1 MMDNNPFLS
10 ESFQGEH
17 EQLHLSVTPPERVL
31 GKKNLP
37 ERIMFAVDVSHEG
50 NRTTE
55 HDDSTIFHIKAA
67 LKMFVKTKSMFNS
80 KHMFAVSCMLEKSA
94 VLYDFTTD
102 TESIIETIDQLDS
115 QGSCVSLDLSSIAS
129 DIVGRMGKEDETVTR
144 LILICTR
151 PGKCFWSDIENW
163 NKLISRE
170 NFFCDSIIIGS
181 PSDRIQGIKEVLK
194 AIDPKATRSY
204 VHMIE
209 REKILSSM
217 ATLLAHPSLRSTQ
230 SMASYSL
237 DAKEEEY

>member
-80 KHMFAVSCMLEKSA
+80 KHMV
-94 VLYDFTTD
+94 
-102 TESIIETIDQLDS
+102 
-115 QGSCVSLDLSSIAS
+115 
-129 DIVGRMGKEDETVTR
+129 IV
-144 LILICTR
+144 ICYCLLT
-151 PGKCFWSDIENW
+151 
-163 NKLISRE
+163 KL
-170 NFFCDSIIIGS
+170 F
-181 PSDRIQGIKEVLK
+181 
-194 AIDPKATRSY
+194 Y
-204 VHMIE
+204 
-209 REKILSSM
+209 
-217 ATLLAHPSLRSTQ
+217 
-230 SMASYSL
+230 Y
-237 DAKEEEY
+237 Y